1 MCDLRV
7 PGAGQLRGA
16 YQPTSLPRS
25 GSPIYCGCMN
35 PFRPRWLRTII
46 LFLAGVGLVF
56 LAARLLA
63 PVWPGFC
70 SDATV
75 GSPCDAVDF
84 RTMAGYLL
92 VGLGFLTMILGP
104 IAGSFLDVLINGHKW
119 ETSRGTE
126 SVITNMPVVVGAIYL
141 VLGVVIAATA

>member
-7 PGAGQLRGA
+7 PAAGQLRGA

-25 GSPIYCGCMN
+25 GSRTYCGCMN

-126 SVITNMPVVVGAIYL
+126 SVITNMPVVLGAIYL